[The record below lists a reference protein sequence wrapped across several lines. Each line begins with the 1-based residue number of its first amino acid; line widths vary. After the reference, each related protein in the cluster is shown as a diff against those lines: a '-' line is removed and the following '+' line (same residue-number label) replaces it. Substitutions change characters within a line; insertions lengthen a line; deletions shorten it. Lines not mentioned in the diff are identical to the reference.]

1 MLTAT
6 AKSTVDE
13 LKHALAAGQG
23 DGARW
28 TVHAH
33 VDKWSDDATEWVA
46 KRSGLLVPGQRV
58 ARRGP
63 LAPTARDFEALK
75 VRPDDVADRTGNLLV
90 TAGLTRLMS
99 LLNGAGG
106 QAVTN
111 TATRLGTGNG
121 AGSAAAGDTD
131 LGAAAGS
138 ANRWFQIM
146 DATFPSVA
154 SNVLTAKATFAT
166 GDGNYAWNEWGLD
179 IGTPTVTSS
188 AVVAATLLNHKT
200 AAALGTKTTGSWAL
214 TVTITIT

>member
-1 MLTAT
+1 VT
-6 AKSTVDE
+6 STLDLAPE
-13 LKHALAAGQG
+13 ALAERVR

-46 KRSGLLVPGQRV
+46 KRSGLLIPGQRV

-63 LAPTARDFEALK
+63 QAPTARHFEALR
-75 VRPDDVADRTGNLLV
+75 VRPDEVVDRPGNLLV

-106 QAVTN
+106 QAATN

-121 AGSAAAGDTD
+121 AGTAAAGDTD
-131 LGAAAGS
+131 LSAAAGS

-154 SNVLTAKATFAT
+154 ANVLTAKATFAT

-179 IGTPTVTSS
+179 IGTPTVSSS
-188 AVVAATLLNHKT
+188 AVAAATLLNHKT
-200 AAALGTKTTGSWAL
+200 SAALGTKTSGSWAL

>member
-1 MLTAT
+1 MLSAI
-6 AKSTVDE
+6 AAADVDD
-13 LKHALAAGQG
+13 LARALEQGQA

-28 TVHAH
+28 RVHAH
-33 VDKWSDDATEWVA
+33 VDKWDADQTEWVA

-63 LAPTARDFEALK
+63 AAPTARHFEDLK
-75 VRPDDVADRTGNLLV
+75 VCPGEVVDQPGNLLV
-90 TAGLTRLMS
+90 TAGLTRLLS

-106 QAVTN
+106 QAATN

-131 LGAAAGS
+131 LSAAAGS

-154 SNVLTAKATFAT
+154 TNVLTAKATFAT

-188 AVVAATLLNHKT
+188 AVVNATLLNHKT
-200 AAALGTKTTGSWAL
+200 SAALGTKASGSWAL
-214 TVTITIT
+214 TVTVTIT